1 MRAVVYRGREN
12 VVVEDV
18 GEPSC
23 GRDQVKVKVAYNGIC
38 GTDLHEYYAGP
49 IFVPAGEPHPL
60 TGQAM
65 PLVLGHEFAGTVVE
79 VGADVTGIETGANV
93 TIEPV
98 YRCDTCASCRE
109 GRYNTCQQ
117 IAFHGLMADGGMAEY
132 TVVQPRMVH
141 RLPDPVSLELGA
153 LVEPMSV
160 AYHAA
165 RLSGVGAGDS
175 AIVFG
180 AGPIGIG
187 IWFALRGLGL
197 EEITVVEPSEA
208 RRKAIAGVGA
218 DPVIDPTTTDPAK
231 HIRQRTGDRG
241 ADAAF
246 DAAGVPASVNVALD
260 SLAAHRKLIAVAIYE
275 RPMAV
280 ELLKLVMSETAV
292 QGSLCYTGEDYSAVI
307 DLMASG
313 HYDTKGWLTHVPLD
327 QVVDEGFAALHEGRK
342 MKVLLDVVP

>member
-18 GEPSC
+18 EDPSC
-23 GRDQVKVKVAYNGIC
+23 GRDQVKVKVAHNGIC

-49 IFVPAGEPHPL
+49 IFIPAGEPHPL
-60 TGQAM
+60 TGKAM
-65 PLVLGHEFAGTVVE
+65 PLIMGHEFAGTVAE
-79 VGADVTGIETGANV
+79 VGTDVTGIETGANV

-98 YRCDTCASCRE
+98 YRCDKCASCRD

-132 TVVQPRMVH
+132 TVVQPRMVYQ
-141 RLPDPVSLELGA
+141 LPDSVSLELGA

-175 AIVFG
+175 AVVFG

-187 IWFALRGLGL
+187 IWFALRGMGL
-197 EEITVVEPSEA
+197 EEITVVEPSEP
-208 RRKAIAGVGA
+208 RRTAIAGVGA
-218 DPVIDPTTTDPAK
+218 DPVIDPTTTDPVK
-231 HIRQRTGDRG
+231 HIRQRTHGRG

-246 DAAGVPASVNVALD
+246 DAAGVLASVGTALESVA
-260 SLAAHRKLIAVAIYE
+260 ARRKVMAVAIYE
-275 RPMAV
+275 RPMEV
-280 ELLKLVMSETAV
+280 ELLKLVLSESAV

-307 DLMASG
+307 ELMAAG
-313 HYDTKGWLTHVPLD
+313 HYNTQGWLTHIPLD
-327 QVVDEGFAALHEGRK
+327 QVVDEGFVALHEGRK
-342 MKVLLDVVP
+342 MKVLLDVAP